1 MPSPGGTAKGG
12 PIPVSSFEEALSPAQ
27 AKKFS
32 VVNAF
37 HSLLAVMAGNLEAR
51 VTIRDRQ
58 TDRQSEPVFSGLHF
72 RDLQGPAW
80 PRLK

>member
-37 HSLLAVMAGNLEAR
+37 HSLLAVMAGNLEASFQSE
-51 VTIRDRQ
+51 TDRQ
-58 TDRQSEPVFSGLHF
+58 TESEPVFSGLHF